1 MIEKYSQSLLVV
13 YQFQWLLWHLE
24 GTKEL
29 STEKDKAFVSQPEC
43 IQVKQTQILFLME
56 LWDTYFPK
64 KVYIISY
71 KLMYSNLFRVW
82 ILMVMF
88 VEIIAAP

>member
-1 MIEKYSQSLLVV
+1 MIEKYLRSLLVV
-13 YQFQWLLWHLE
+13 YQFQSLLWHLE

-29 STEKDKAFVSQPEC
+29 SIEKDKAFVSQPEY

-71 KLMYSNLFRVW
+71 KLMSSSWFHVW
-82 ILMVMF
+82 ILMAMF